1 MYIMAT
7 TLRTRRMRARGIP
20 NHLIAAWANRKFIGI
35 GNRATLTTSLAGS
48 NNDITLLAKTPGMDG
63 NSITFRIVVSGNN
76 TPLSVSVSG
85 SAITVNSATN
95 GSAAATSTAQQV
107 IDALNANADVQALVW
122 AQRPDTDDGTG
133 VVTALTATNLS
144 GAA

>member
-1 MYIMAT
+1 
-7 TLRTRRMRARGIP
+7 MRARGIP
-20 NHLIAAWANRKFIGI
+20 NNLIAAWSGRKFIGI

-48 NNDITLLAKTPGMDG
+48 NNDITLIAKTPGTDG

-76 TPLSVSVSG
+76 TALSTSVSG

-95 GSAAATSTAQQV
+95 GSGTATSTANEV
-107 IDALNANADVQALVW
+107 IDALNANASVQSLVW

-133 VVTALTATNLS
+133 AVVAVSATNLS
-144 GAA
+144 GAV